1 MVRTDTRRETGMREI
16 SRDPSLLLAL
26 GTGSALTAFLL
37 VAHSCCFGLTDRHL
51 APLLQICSFGG

>member
-1 MVRTDTRRETGMREI
+1 MTQADIRRKTGFEDFT
-16 SRDPSLLLAL
+16 RDPSLLLAL

-51 APLLQICSFGG
+51 APLLQICTFGG